1 MLSVY
6 TAPVR
11 PTINLVGTIQ
21 YLCYPQIKAPWFPLS
36 GGSLSVDEN
45 PQLFTTFGFK
55 YGQLTVGNKLHF
67 KLPSYNSTSTSDP
80 SKYPR
85 PKNNN
90 NSNGRN
96 LNKNAQDVV
105 ASTLKSHSH
114 SGSTSVGGAHSHG
127 KTGAGWFG
135 GVSGH
140 FTTGGSFYPCRW
152 GQTTKQIT
160 HDGHSHSGGSV
171 GSMVLD
177 TAHTS
182 AEVEPKGFGAI
193 LCIHK
198 G

>member
-21 YLCYPQIKAPWFPLS
+21 YLCYPQITDTWFPLS
-36 GGSLSVDEN
+36 GGLLSIDDN
-45 PQLFTTFGFK
+45 PGLFAMFGFK
-55 YGQLTVGNKLHF
+55 YGQATVNNKFHF
-67 KLPSYNSTSTSDP
+67 KVPSFNSTSVSDP

-96 LNKNAQDVV
+96 LNKKALDI
-105 ASTLKSHSH
+105 APPTLKSHSH
-114 SGSTSVGGAHSHG
+114 SGSTSADGNHAHGRAYAGYFTGRGGS
-127 KTGAGWFG
+127 
-135 GVSGH
+135 
-140 FTTGGSFYPCRW
+140 FTTGGGFYPCIW
-152 GQTTKQIT
+152 GAISQPIG
-160 HDGHSHSGGSV
+160 HGGHSHSGGSA
-171 GSMVLD
+171 STMILD
-177 TAHTS
+177 AAHTS